1 MSPPLSFANADD
13 AINIA
18 AAATTVPII
27 LTMVTDQTGAVLELF
42 NRYHPKSDT
51 DWDNKWARQSPR
63 TLRSAE

>member
-1 MSPPLSFANADD
+1 LSFANADD

-42 NRYHPKSDT
+42 NR
-51 DWDNKWARQSPR
+51 
-63 TLRSAE
+63 